1 MGHDLDASFLWYLLW
16 FSYGKDWRSRNLTK
30 FFDFKHQY
38 RQNSK
43 GALSGLRQ
51 GSSIDLKSVYVTT
64 YVLKNLGIHHVQG
77 ENYKELKNTKT
88 VRVRQKQRIKNL
100 FDVRFFLNCI
110 NSKP

>member
-16 FSYGKDWRSRNLTK
+16 FSYVKDWRSRNLTK

-51 GSSIDLKSVYVTT
+51 GSSIDLKSVCVTT

-77 ENYKELKNTKT
+77 ENYKELKKHKDCKITSKTK
-88 VRVRQKQRIKNL
+88 
-100 FDVRFFLNCI
+100 D
-110 NSKP
+110 

>member
-38 RQNSK
+38 RQNIK
-43 GALSGLRQ
+43 DALSGLRH

-64 YVLKNLGIHHVQG
+64 YVLKNLGIYHVQS
-77 ENYKELKNTKT
+77 ENYKKLKKHKDCKSTSKTK
-88 VRVRQKQRIKNL
+88 
-100 FDVRFFLNCI
+100 D
-110 NSKP
+110 